1 MVWFEPVKT
10 GLSRLGPD
18 WGQFEP
24 VKSGL
29 SQSGSVL
36 SGLSGSGPV

>member
-1 MVWFEPVKT
+1 MVWFEAVKT
-10 GLSRLGPD
+10 GLSRSGPD

-29 SQSGSVL
+29 SRSGSVL